1 MSLAELRR
9 IVAEEVEVAV
19 SEDMKNIGSEH
30 KATVDSSRV
39 LTLMHA
45 APGLLPALQKI
56 TSPAELAH
64 LIEAIIDSVPV
75 VKRADV
81 MAALGAVQTIANQG
95 KRGIKP
101 GEVFARVELGRA
113 FVEAVG
119 APSGFVLRY
128 KPARGRMS
136 QLEFTGDSYG
146 EQGELWTITQVRISG
161 QA

>member
-1 MSLAELRR
+1 MRLTVTQLRR
-9 IVAEEVEVAV
+9 IIKEEVARATGLSEARGLRPGAAWDYVRGMDAFSDAV
-19 SEDMKNIGSEH
+19 ND
-30 KATVDSSRV
+30 
-39 LTLMHA
+39 
-45 APGLLPALQKI
+45 
-56 TSPAELAH
+56 
-64 LIEAIIDSVPV
+64 
-75 VKRADV
+75 
-81 MAALGAVQTIANQG
+81 LGAVQTIANHG

-146 EQGELWTITQVRISG
+146 EQEELWTITQETISG